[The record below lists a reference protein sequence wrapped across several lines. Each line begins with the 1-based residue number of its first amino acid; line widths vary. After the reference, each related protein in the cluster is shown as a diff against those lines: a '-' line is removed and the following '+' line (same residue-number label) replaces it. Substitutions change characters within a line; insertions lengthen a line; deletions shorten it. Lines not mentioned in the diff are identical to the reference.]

1 MPILLLSNQ
10 RKTRRFHR
18 GHLQPPSYKTY
29 FFNEVNKMKNQK
41 RQAGFT
47 LIELMIVIA
56 IIGILMAYAIPAYQD
71 YTKRTLA
78 NEGNAMAAGYKLAVS
93 TAFAEIDDLAGL
105 DNATNGIGGTAAVG
119 LCVNAVTVTNGV
131 IVVTYD
137 CAAGSKGV
145 QNTDVDNGTLTW
157 TPAVGAGG
165 SSLQWTCA
173 YDPAGAA
180 YDPCPK

>member
-1 MPILLLSNQ
+1 
-10 RKTRRFHR
+10 
-18 GHLQPPSYKTY
+18 
-29 FFNEVNKMKNQK
+29 MKNQK

-93 TAFAEIDDLAGL
+93 TAYAETDTLTGL
-105 DNATNGIGGTAAVG
+105 SNGNAGIGPALATGQ
-119 LCVNAVTVTNGV
+119 CVDTVTVTDGV
-131 IVVTYD
+131 IVVAFN
-137 CAAGSKGV
+137 CAAGTKG
-145 QNTDVDNGTLTW
+145 QANADVDAGVLTW
-157 TPAVGAGG
+157 TPAVGAGAG
-165 SSLQWTCA
+165 TSLTWTCSYA
-173 YDPAGAA
+173 PAGAA

>member
-1 MPILLLSNQ
+1 
-10 RKTRRFHR
+10 
-18 GHLQPPSYKTY
+18 
-29 FFNEVNKMKNQK
+29 MKNQK

-93 TAFAEIDDLAGL
+93 TAYAEIDALGGL
-105 DNATNGIGGTAAVG
+105 DNGTNGIGLAAATG
-119 LCVNAVTVTNGV
+119 LCVSLVTVTDGE

-145 QNTDVDNGTLTW
+145 ANADVDAGTLTW

-165 SSLQWTCA
+165 TSLQWTCV
-173 YDPAGAA
+173 YTPAGAA